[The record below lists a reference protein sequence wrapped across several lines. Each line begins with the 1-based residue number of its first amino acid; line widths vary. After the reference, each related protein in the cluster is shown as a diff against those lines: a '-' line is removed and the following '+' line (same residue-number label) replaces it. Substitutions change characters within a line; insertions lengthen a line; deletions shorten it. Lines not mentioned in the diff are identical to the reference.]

1 MPYFARNVGNERT
14 TDPAW
19 AHWVLLFR
27 LVPVAILG
35 FSILMS
41 VLGSSFLPEH
51 ARIVHHSSGATWPK
65 DDALRLFPLSV
76 GVAVFVAA
84 VLLWARRTAG
94 GVAALALA
102 AFITVWQTVAF
113 LAAAP

>member
-14 TDPAW
+14 TDPSW

-35 FSILMS
+35 FSLLMS

-51 ARIVHHSSGATWPK
+51 ARVVHHSSGATWSK
-65 DDALRLFPLSV
+65 DEALRLFPLSV
-76 GVAVFVAA
+76 GIAVFVAG
-84 VLLWARRTAG
+84 VLFWAKRAAG
-94 GVAALALA
+94 GVISLGLA
-102 AFITVWQTVAF
+102 AFVTAWQTVAF